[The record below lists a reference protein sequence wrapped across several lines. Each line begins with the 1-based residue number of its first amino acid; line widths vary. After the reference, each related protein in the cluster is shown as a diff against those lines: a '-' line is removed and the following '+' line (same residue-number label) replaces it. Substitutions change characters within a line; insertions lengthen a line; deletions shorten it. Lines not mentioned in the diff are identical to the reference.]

1 MKTRTTLAALAMPAM
16 LAAQTI
22 TTFTTE
28 DGLPSDNIR
37 DLAIDA
43 VGNIWLATQQ
53 GVAMFDGNTVTIHNT
68 TSHPGLPTND
78 LQAVA
83 VMADGT
89 VWVGSDLGVSVLD
102 GADYVTY
109 TTADGLGDNEVNS
122 IAEAPGGEVWIGTIN
137 GATRFSQG
145 VFTAFGMPDIP
156 FGGVWNF
163 AFHDNGEVWMAGGLF
178 GVIVFDG
185 DEFRI
190 INTGGGLISNRIR
203 AIAFDDEGNKWIA
216 TADGISV
223 LDGADQHVAD
233 HAQVFI
239 LPPPDELNPITDIAV
254 DASGRV
260 WAGVYVDYLV
270 TVGGVSVYDGAD
282 WTQFEAADGLA
293 GPNVSRLG
301 IDGNGDVWVATSTG
315 LSRISDINI
324 GVQERSNAAPF
335 QLMPVPAN
343 DRITLLCADG
353 AALRMP
359 YEVLD
364 ASGRMMARATLQGE
378 STVIDV
384 SALPP
389 GVYVLRTELGMQR
402 FVLSR

>member
-1 MKTRTTLAALAMPAM
+1 MKTSTTMAALVLPAL
-16 LAAQTI
+16 LAAQTF
-22 TTFTTE
+22 TTFTTS

-43 VGNIWLATQQ
+43 SGNVWLATQL
-53 GVAMFDGNTVTIHNT
+53 GVAMYDGNTWTVHNT

-78 LQAVA
+78 LQAIA
-83 VMADGT
+83 VLADGT
-89 VWVGSDLGVSVLD
+89 VWVGSDMGASVLD
-102 GADYVTY
+102 GADYVHY

-122 IAEAPGGEVWIGTIN
+122 IAEAPDGTVWIGTIN

-145 VFTAFGMPDIP
+145 AFAAFGSPDIP

-163 AFHDNGEVWMAGGLF
+163 AFHPNGDVWMAGGLF
-178 GVIVFDG
+178 GVIVHDG
-185 DEFRI
+185 IEFRI
-190 INTGGGLISNRIR
+190 INTGNGLISNRVR
-203 AIAFDDEGNKWIA
+203 AITFDDEGNKWIA

-223 LDGADQHVAD
+223 LDAADQHVED
-233 HAQVFI
+233 HAHVFI

-282 WTQFEAADGLA
+282 WAQFEATDGLA
-293 GPNVSRLG
+293 GPNVTRLG
-301 IDGNGDVWVATSTG
+301 IDASGDVWVATSTG

-324 GVQERSNAAPF
+324 GVQERSSAAPF
-335 QLMPVPAN
+335 LLMPVPAN
-343 DRITLLCADG
+343 DRLTLLCGDG

-359 YEVLD
+359 YEVWD
-364 ASGRMMARATLQGE
+364 ASGRMMARGDLQGE